1 MTLLMTTTSTQVR
14 PVGWRYRLLGIG
26 LGALLMFDLASFY
39 GPLNVIALFSHGG
52 LIGPWDVFNN
62 SLFGLGFASYMVPYG
77 LLAGWVSSEASLGL
91 AKPLSRKLASHPRRR
106 RVLTAM
112 STALATLT
120 CSVILSLAFGFQ
132 ILSFYGII
140 VIVVFG
146 AALLG
151 DPWLNERAA
160 PDPV

>member
-1 MTLLMTTTSTQVR
+1 MTLLMTATPTQVR

-39 GPLNVIALFSHGG
+39 GPLNVIALFNHGG

-62 SLFGLGFASYMVPYG
+62 SLFGLGFASYMVPFG
-77 LLAGWVSSEASLGL
+77 LLSGWVSSEASLGL
-91 AKPLSRKLASHPRRR
+91 VKPLARKLASRPRLR

-112 STALATLT
+112 STALTTLT
-120 CSVILSLAFGFQ
+120 CSVILSFAFGFQ
-132 ILSFYGII
+132 ILGLYGII

-146 AALLG
+146 AAFLG
-151 DPWLNERAA
+151 DPWLNKRAA
-160 PDPV
+160 PEPV